1 MKQSLLLLLSLFQIA
16 TFAQSIDG
24 KIYSSDKTPLPE
36 VYIQINKSERH
47 AHTNHLGYF
56 SISDCKTGD
65 TLNISHIGFE
75 SQQVL
80 ISAKTFDVELSI
92 TLSESTLALSEVRVS
107 PKLDA
112 NNIFT
117 KVNLETNPV
126 NSSQDILRVVPG
138 IIIGQHAGG
147 GKAEQIFLRGF
158 DIDHGTDLSIN
169 VDGMPVNMVSHA
181 HGQGYSDLHFI
192 IPETVEGVNFGKGP
206 YAAEYGNFATAGYV
220 DLQTKERLK
229 NNLIKVEAG
238 MFNTQR
244 LMGMMN
250 ILDQNP
256 KHSAYIAT
264 ELQLT
269 DGPFESSQNFS
280 RINIFG
286 NYTGH
291 LNGGDKLS
299 FKASHFS
306 SQWDASGQIPQRAI
320 NDGSITRWGAID
332 DTEGGN
338 TSRTNLQFQYTKLIS
353 KKAFVKTSAYYSK
366 YFFELYSNFTFFLE
380 DSINGDQIKQMESRD
395 LMGLTSEFNSSY
407 QLGSYNGTFKMAIGL
422 RNDKSTDN
430 ELTHTKNRQE
440 TLIPI
445 QLGDVFETNLFTYV
459 NTTITTGRWS
469 FIPAIRV
476 DNFKY
481 NYYDKLKSS
490 YETQAA
496 SKTIISPKLSVLF
509 NATEDIQWFLKG
521 GKGFHSNDTRVI
533 ISQRGNQILPAA
545 YSADLG
551 FIWKPIDNVIISSA
565 AWYLY
570 LEQEF
575 VYVGDAGIV
584 EPSGRTNRKGIDL
597 SIRHQPFVW
606 FFWDADAT
614 YTYARSIDEPENANY
629 IPLAPDFTLSLGAN
643 LKLKN
648 GLYSG
653 LRMRH
658 IDDRPAN
665 EDNTIVAQ
673 GYTVFD
679 YNIGFE
685 KNSYNFGITIQNL
698 FNTNW
703 NETQFATE
711 SRLINETQPIEEIH
725 FTPGSPFFL
734 KAFIGFKF

>member
-1 MKQSLLLLLSLFQIA
+1 MKQSLLLLVSLFQIA

-47 AHTNHLGYF
+47 THTNHLGYF

-80 ISAKTFDVELSI
+80 ISAKTLDVELSI

-117 KVNLETNPV
+117 KVNLKTNPV

-181 HGQGYSDLHFI
+181 HGQGYSDLHFV

-250 ILDQNP
+250 ILNQNP

-299 FKASHFS
+299 FKASHFT

-395 LMGLTSEFNSSY
+395 LMGLTSEFKSSY

-430 ELTHTKNRQE
+430 ELSHTKNRQE
-440 TLIPI
+440 TLVPI

-459 NTTITTGRWS
+459 NTTITKGRWS

-496 SKTIISPKLSVLF
+496 SKNIISPKLSVLY

-533 ISQRGNQILPAA
+533 VSQKGNQILPAA

-584 EPSGRTNRKGIDL
+584 EPSGRTNRKGVDL
-597 SIRHQPFVW
+597 SIRHQPFAW

-711 SRLINETQPIEEIH
+711 SRLNNEAHPIEEIH